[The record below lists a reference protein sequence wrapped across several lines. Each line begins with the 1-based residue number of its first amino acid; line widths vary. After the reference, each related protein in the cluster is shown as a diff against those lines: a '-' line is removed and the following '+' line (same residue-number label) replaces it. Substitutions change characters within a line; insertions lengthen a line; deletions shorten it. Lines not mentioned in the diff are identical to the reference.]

1 MEVGFWNALWTFM
14 TMVILTFT
22 ALAALVQLRHLS
34 SSNQIAALLAVQAEF
49 RSARL
54 QRALHYV
61 EFELEAR
68 LDEAEFRDELVEI
81 GFVDPLEHPE
91 MDVCTWFNEIGTL
104 VKNGLVQEDP
114 FLEMFGRLVNRYWE
128 LLVPVVA
135 LLRRRRGP
143 TQYENFE
150 YLAARYRQWFARR
163 PAGRY
168 PKRTPR
174 LKVVERWSEE
184 KQKPTLV

>member
-1 MEVGFWNALWTFM
+1 MEIEFWNAVWTFL
-14 TMVILTFT
+14 TLVILTFT
-22 ALAALVQLRHLS
+22 AIAALVQLRHLS
-34 SSNQIAALLAVQAEF
+34 SSNQIAALLAVQQEF
-49 RSARL
+49 RSPRL

-61 EFELEAR
+61 EFELESR
-68 LDEAEFRDELVEI
+68 LEEDEFRAELVEI

-128 LLVPVVA
+128 LLTPVVA
-135 LLRRRRGP
+135 LLRRRRGQ

-150 YLAARYRQWFARR
+150 YLAARYRQWFAKR
-163 PAGRY
+163 PTGRY
-168 PKRTPR
+168 PSRTPR
-174 LKVVERWSEE
+174 LKVVDRWPND
-184 KQKPTLV
+184 KRPAN